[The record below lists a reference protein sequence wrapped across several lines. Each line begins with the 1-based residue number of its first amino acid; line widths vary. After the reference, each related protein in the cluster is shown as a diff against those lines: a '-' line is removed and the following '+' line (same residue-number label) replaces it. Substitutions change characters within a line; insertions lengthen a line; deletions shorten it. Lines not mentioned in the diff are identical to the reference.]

1 MSLTRQIPREE
12 IKTMPLFPALTP
24 EQVYMLDSP
33 AALAAALPALLAAP
47 VLGFD
52 TESKPTFRKGE
63 ESDGPHLIQLA
74 DSQCAWLVPVVKGV
88 LPEEIKA
95 LLADPARPLVGFDL
109 VSDRALL
116 KSRLGV
122 ECGGL
127 IDLGNLLP
135 SDDARITVGAVQ
147 AVARLFGQY
156 FRKSKKLS
164 TTNWSRLPLSPAQQA
179 YAGNDA
185 WVALRV
191 YQELQARGL
200 LQETTA

>member
-1 MSLTRQIPREE
+1 MHAGQPG
-12 IKTMPLFPALTP
+12 
-24 EQVYMLDSP
+24 SP
-33 AALAAALPALLAAP
+33 GRCHACPVGSA

-200 LQETTA
+200 LQETAA

>member
-1 MSLTRQIPREE
+1 MMLTRQIPREE

-24 EQVYMLDSP
+24 DQVCMLDSP
-33 AALAAALPALLAAP
+33 QALAAALPDLLAAP
-47 VLGFD
+47 LLGFD

-74 DSQCAWLVPVVKGV
+74 DSQRAWLVPVVKGV
-88 LPEEIKA
+88 LPDEIKT
-95 LLADPARPLVGFDL
+95 LLADPAHPLVGFDL

-135 SDDARITVGAVQ
+135 SEDARITVGAVQ

-191 YQELQARGL
+191 YQELQQRGL
-200 LQETTA
+200 LTERAA